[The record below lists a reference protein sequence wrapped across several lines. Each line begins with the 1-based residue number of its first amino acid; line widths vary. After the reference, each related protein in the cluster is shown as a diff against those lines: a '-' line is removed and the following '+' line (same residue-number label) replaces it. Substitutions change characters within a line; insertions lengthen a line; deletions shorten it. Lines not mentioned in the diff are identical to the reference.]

1 MFVLVFVDVND
12 ALIRFVD
19 CYDADDAGSS
29 IGRSVSIPLSVL
41 FGVTLRRFL
50 SGDDRSGL
58 DWLMMSCSSAANR
71 WLNNSV
77 DTNAESDLIPSIIA
91 WVDWD

>member
-1 MFVLVFVDVND
+1 MFVVLFVDVYF
-12 ALIRFVD
+12 AGIRFVD
-19 CYDADDAGSS
+19 CYKADDAGSS
-29 IGRSVSIPLSVL
+29 IGRSVSISLSVL

-50 SGDDRSGL
+50 SGDDGSGL